1 MFEAV
6 QFISMPI
13 EIKQLLIKSTIVQR
27 VVEGAQDREEDHS
40 VLKEELAAE
49 CRSLIQD
56 MLREREE
63 R

>member
-1 MFEAV
+1 MFEA
-6 QFISMPI
+6 IHKHMPI
-13 EIKQLLIKSTIVQR
+13 EIKQLLIKSNIVQR
-27 VVEGAQDREEDHS
+27 VTQNTQAREEDLS
-40 VLKEELAAE
+40 ALKEELAAE

>member
-1 MFEAV
+1 
-6 QFISMPI
+6 MPI

-27 VVEGAQDREEDHS
+27 VVEGTQDREEEHS
-40 VLKEELAAE
+40 ALKEELAAE